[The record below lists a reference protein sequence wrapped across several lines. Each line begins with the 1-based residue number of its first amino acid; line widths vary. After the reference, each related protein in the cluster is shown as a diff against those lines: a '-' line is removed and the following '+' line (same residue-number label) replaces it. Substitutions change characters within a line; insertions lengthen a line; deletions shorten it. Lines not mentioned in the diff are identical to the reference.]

1 MNLEELITD
10 LKAAGASENTIK
22 LAMNCYDL
30 GKKEILYMP
39 PYPMAQEAVD
49 SFQKRLA
56 DEIDKMPFGD
66 TAASFAAFVR
76 GFK

>member
-22 LAMNCYDL
+22 LAMNCYHF
-30 GKKEILYMP
+30 GRTSVKREMAEEI
-39 PYPMAQEAVD
+39 A
-49 SFQKRLA
+49 
-56 DEIDKMPFGD
+56 KMPFGD

-76 GFK
+76 GFE